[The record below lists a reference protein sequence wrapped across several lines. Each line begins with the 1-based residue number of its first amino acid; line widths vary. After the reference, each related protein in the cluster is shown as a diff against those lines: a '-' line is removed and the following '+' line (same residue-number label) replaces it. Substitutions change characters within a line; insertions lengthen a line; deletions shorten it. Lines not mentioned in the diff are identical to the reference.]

1 VLISVQNIVIIWVW
15 HTYVKIWVMS
25 LKDVTSLQENV
36 SLTIIFDDQNLLV
49 TIVTKLYIDY

>member
-1 VLISVQNIVIIWVW
+1 MLISVQNIVIIWVW

>member
-1 VLISVQNIVIIWVW
+1 
-15 HTYVKIWVMS
+15 MS